1 MRERIEAL
9 MGGLRRWLAAAY
21 ARLDAASGG
30 RFGPFGAALEGF
42 VKDDCPLVAAAI
54 AYYALFSFFP
64 LVLFLVAL
72 GSSVLRSPEVQRRAL
87 EFALSYLPAY
97 GELIERNIRQVLALR
112 GEMGALSA
120 LALLWSASGVFS
132 ALEGAINRAWGVEG
146 PRPFWRGKLMG
157 LTMVLVIGLGLVLST
172 FLTALL
178 NLMQRWQVPL
188 LGWRPFGSHFPWG
201 VAMALAP
208 STFTL
213 FAFLLLYKFVPYA
226 KVRWSDALR
235 GAALAALL
243 WEGAKNLFAWY
254 MASGLAHYNLVY
266 GSLSAIVVLVLWAY
280 ITGLIILV
288 GAELSAAFAKA
299 RR

>member
-1 MRERIEAL
+1 MREGLEAL
-9 MGGLRRWLAAAY
+9 IEGLRRWLAATY

-30 RFGPFGAALEGF
+30 RLGPFAAALEGF
-42 VKDDCPLVAAAI
+42 AKDDCPLVAAAI

-87 EFALSYLPAY
+87 EFALHYLPAY
-97 GELIERNIRQVLALR
+97 GDLIERNIRQVLALR
-112 GEMGALSA
+112 GEMGTLSA

-132 ALEGAINRAWGVEG
+132 ALEGAINRAWGIKR

-157 LTMVLVIGLGLVLST
+157 LTMVLVIGLGLVSST
-172 FLTALL
+172 FLTALFSL
-178 NLMQRWQVPL
+178 IRRWQVPL
-188 LGWRPFGSHFPWG
+188 LGWRPFGSHFPWRA
-201 VAMALAP
+201 AMALAP
-208 STFTL
+208 SAFTL
-213 FAFLLLYKFVPYA
+213 LAFLLLYKFVPYT
-226 KVRWSDALR
+226 KVRWRDALG
-235 GAALAALL
+235 GASLAALL

-254 MASGLAHYNLVY
+254 LASGLVHYNLVY
-266 GSLSAIVVLVLWAY
+266 GSLSAIVVLVLWTY